1 MMSAAGQSSEHQGP
15 VLNRDSDAPGH
26 VWLLSSGSP
35 RNAATVPPGVE
46 YHRVLAGDR
55 RRVGRGMFAI
65 LLSLAGIVIFPVVI
79 LRVLGLV
86 DQQFGNTTPIFGGTD
101 YTPLYH
107 TGSMLSLG
115 LLVPWNMFIQR
126 WLYRIPGPSLHS
138 VISRFRFDLFGKAL
152 VVFGPIWVLANT
164 TGAFVPV
171 TEVPWSRFELLGI
184 LIATLLLTPLQAMGE
199 EYGGRGLMFRV
210 IGSWTRNPRAGL
222 IAGVIGSSVIFTA
235 IHGSTDIYIN
245 IWYFVL
251 WSCLAVITWRTGGLE
266 VAVVLHA
273 VLNTFVLLTA
283 PLLRVDLG
291 GALADRSA
299 GVGQVT
305 LLIPT
310 AVVIFITGI
319 VWWWTRRTGPARTPR
334 TARSCQDRC
343 DLDQPQQ
350 DEWSFDN
357 VDE

>member
-1 MMSAAGQSSEHQGP
+1 MMSAASQSSEHQGH
-15 VLNRDSDAPGH
+15 VLDRDSDAPEY
-26 VWLLSSGSP
+26 VWLLSSGRT
-35 RNAATVPPGVE
+35 RNAATVPSGVE
-46 YHRVLAGDR
+46 YHRILAGDR
-55 RRVGRGMFAI
+55 RQVGRGILAI
-65 LLSLAGIVIFPVVI
+65 LLSLAGLVIFPVVI
-79 LRVLGLV
+79 LRVLGPI
-86 DQQFGNTTPIFGGTD
+86 DQQFGNTTPILGGTD

-107 TGSMLSLG
+107 AGSMLSLG
-115 LLVPWNMFIQR
+115 LLMPWNMFIQR
-126 WLYRIPGPSLHS
+126 WLYGVPGPSLHS
-138 VISRFRFDLFGKAL
+138 VISRFRFDVLGKAL

-164 TGAFVPV
+164 AGAFMPV
-171 TEVPWSRFELLGI
+171 NEVPWSRFDLVGI
-184 LIATLLLTPLQAMGE
+184 LLATLLLTPLQAMGE

-210 IGSWTRNPRAGL
+210 IGSWTRDPRAGL

-266 VAVVLHA
+266 VAVLLHA

-310 AVVIFITGI
+310 AVVILITATI
-319 VWWWTRRTGPARTPR
+319 WWWTRRTGPVLTP
-334 TARSCQDRC
+334 TTGPSPSTSGDKQ
-343 DLDQPQQ
+343 
-350 DEWSFDN
+350 
-357 VDE
+357 